1 MSLSQGSDI
10 LGTPDSTLKPES
22 SHIFAETTDSTD
34 LASVPNGFGDLTEKD
49 VLSTTMYG
57 PLPNVLLSDQAH
69 PMKVN
74 ELHNL

>member
-10 LGTPDSTLKPES
+10 LGTPDLMLKPKS
-22 SHIFAETTDSTD
+22 SHIFPDPNDATHS
-34 LASVPNGFGDLTEKD
+34 ASLPNGYGDLTEKD